1 MNLPLNIFYWILS
14 TIPILILL
22 VLMIHFGWGASKAAP
37 LTLGITILI
46 SFLFFKAN
54 SLVIFIELLK
64 ALWNSLSIILV
75 IITAVLLY
83 EVSNEAKA
91 FSVLNKVF
99 KSIAPNELIRIMII
113 GIAFASFLQG
123 VTGFGVPVL
132 VAAPLLIQIGVKPL
146 WAVIIPL
153 IGHSWAGTFG
163 TLALAWH
170 ALILQSGVDSSMV
183 SSVAIYATILLFILN
198 LLATGAISYFY
209 GGAQGLKKG
218 FLAIIL
224 LSITQ
229 GGGQILFSQINA
241 DLGVFIPSAIS
252 LFVLVILSKTPLYKD
267 NWQIDDS
274 KVMNVRETEKN
285 KDVIKDNMSVN
296 EAFIPYYLMTAI
308 TLLVLLVPPV
318 NELLGQFSYGP
329 NFIETGTGF
338 GVINAAID
346 SYAPIKPLTHASM
359 FLFLSSILGYMY
371 YRKNNII
378 KTKALGQI
386 FKRTMKKII
395 SPTLAVVSLISI
407 SRVMAGTGQTFVLAE
422 GVSLVLG
429 SYYVILAP
437 FIGLLGSFI
446 TGSNMSSNILFGD
459 FQLITSNLIG
469 LNSSAVLGSQTAGAA
484 IGTSIAPGNIVLG
497 TTTAGILGSEG
508 KVLKKIIPFTLV
520 IATIFGLLLLI
531 DNIFI
536 Y

>member
-1 MNLPLNIFYWILS
+1 MDLPLNIFYWILS
-14 TIPILILL
+14 TMPILILL
-22 VLMIHFGWGASKAAP
+22 ILMIHFGWGASSAAP
-37 LTLGITILI
+37 LTLGVTIVI
-46 SFLFFKAN
+46 SFIFFKSN
-54 SLVIFIELLK
+54 TTVVFIELLK
-64 ALWNSLSIILV
+64 SLWNSLGIILV

-83 EVSNEAKA
+83 EVSSEAKS

-99 KSIAPNELIRIMII
+99 KKIAPNELIRIMLI
-113 GIAFASFLQG
+113 GIAFTSFLQG

-132 VAAPLLIQIGVKPL
+132 IAAPLLLQIGVKPI
-146 WAVIIPL
+146 WAVVIPL

-170 ALILQSGVDSSMV
+170 ALILQSGVDGTIV
-183 SSVAIYATILLFILN
+183 SNVAIYATILLFVLN
-198 LLATGAISYFY
+198 LFSTGVICYYY
-209 GGAQGLKKG
+209 GGFKGIKKG

-241 DLGVFIPSAIS
+241 DLAVFIPSAIS
-252 LFVLVILSKTPLYKD
+252 IFVLILLSKTPMYRN
-267 NWQIDDS
+267 NWQINDS
-274 KVMNVRETEKN
+274 KIMSTRQAEKQEI
-285 KDVIKDNMSVN
+285 VVKDNMSVN

-308 TLLVLLVPPV
+308 TLLVLLITPI
-318 NELLGQFSYGP
+318 NQLLGQISYGP
-329 NFIETGTGF
+329 NFIGTKTGF
-338 GVINAAID
+338 GVVNAAING
-346 SYAPIKPLTHASM
+346 YAPIQPLTHASM
-359 FLFLSSILGYMY
+359 FLFISSILGYIY
-371 YRKNNII
+371 YRKKGII
-378 KTKALGQI
+378 RDKALGLI
-386 FKRTMKKII
+386 FRRTFKKII

-407 SRVMAGTGQTFVLAE
+407 SRIMTGTGQTLVLAE

-459 FQLITSNLIG
+459 FQLTTSNLIG
-469 LNSSAVLGSQTAGAA
+469 LNSPAILGSQTAGGA

-520 IATIFGLLLLI
+520 MATIFGLLLFI
-531 DNIFI
+531 DNILI

>member
-1 MNLPLNIFYWILS
+1 MDLPLNIFYWILS

-22 VLMIHFGWGASKAAP
+22 LLMIYLGWGASKAAP

-54 SLVIFIELLK
+54 TLVIFVELLK
-64 ALWNSLSIILV
+64 ALWNSISIILV

-99 KSIAPNELIRIMII
+99 KKIAPNELIRIMII

-132 VAAPLLIQIGVKPL
+132 VTAPLLLQIGVKPL

-170 ALILQSGVDSSMV
+170 ALILQSGVSASMINH
-183 SSVAIYATILLFILN
+183 VALYGTLLLFILN
-198 LLATGAISYFY
+198 LLSTGAISYFY
-209 GGAQGLKKG
+209 GGFKALKKG
-218 FLAIIL
+218 LLAIIL

-229 GGGQILFSQINA
+229 GGGQVLFAQINP

-252 LFVLVILSKTPLYKD
+252 LFVLVILSKTPFYRD
-267 NWQIDDS
+267 SWQIPDS
-274 KVMNVRETEKN
+274 KIMNKRDVEETPYS
-285 KDVIKDNMSVN
+285 VKDNMSFN

-308 TLLVLLVPPV
+308 TLLVLLVPPI
-318 NELLGQFSYGP
+318 NQLLGTFSYGP
-329 NFIETGTGF
+329 SFIETTTGF
-338 GVINAAID
+338 GVINPSID

-359 FLFLSSILGYMY
+359 FLFISSILGYIY
-371 YRKNNII
+371 YRKNKII
-378 KTKALGQI
+378 KTRALGEI
-386 FKRTMKKII
+386 FKRTMKKIL
-395 SPTLAVVSLISI
+395 SPTLAVISLISI
-407 SRVMAGTGQTFVLAE
+407 SRVMAGTGQTFILAQ

-429 SYYVILAP
+429 NYYVILAP
-437 FIGLLGSFI
+437 FMGLLGSFI

-459 FQLITSNLIG
+459 FQLITSELIG
-469 LNSSAVLGSQTAGAA
+469 LNSAAILGAQTAGAA
-484 IGTSIAPGNIVLG
+484 IGTSIAPGNVVLG

-520 IATIFGLLLLI
+520 IASIFGLLLLL